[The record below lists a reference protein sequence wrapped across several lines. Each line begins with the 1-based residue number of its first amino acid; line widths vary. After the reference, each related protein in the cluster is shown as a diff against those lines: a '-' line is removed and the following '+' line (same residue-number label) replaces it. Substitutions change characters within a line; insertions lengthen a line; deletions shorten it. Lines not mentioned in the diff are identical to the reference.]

1 MHETPRMRQWRRL
14 PCTIGR
20 PLPFP
25 AFTLREL
32 AALDGLS
39 FAERSLQEILL
50 RSMLKA
56 RVFGEVSHETSR
68 VYSVKSNTGI
78 AEQFMNFVSALAS
91 SIDAKDPY
99 THGHSKRV
107 TRYSLAIAEALGLQ
121 NEEVEDLEL
130 AGYLHD
136 IGKIGIPQ
144 EILQKPFGL
153 SDEEFDIVKK
163 HPLNGVKILENLKNL
178 RRVSNF
184 ILHHHERVDGAGYP
198 NGLAGETIPMGAR
211 ILAVADAF
219 DAITSD
225 RPYRKRA
232 GIEEALLE
240 IEQNSGR
247 QFDSQVVRVFA
258 ALVRTGKLETDR
270 RPPKRPA
277 LQKAHR
283 ES

>member
-1 MHETPRMRQWRRL
+1 LPFLAFTPRE
-14 PCTIGR
+14 
-20 PLPFP
+20 
-25 AFTLREL
+25 A
-32 AALDGLS
+32 AALEGLPL
-39 FAERSLQEILL
+39 AEHSLQEILL

-56 RVFGEVSHETSR
+56 RVFGEVGHEISR
-68 VYSVKSNTGI
+68 VYSVKDNAGI

-99 THGHSKRV
+99 THGHSQRV

-121 NEEVEDLEL
+121 DDEVEDLEL

-136 IGKIGIPQ
+136 IGKIGTPQ
-144 EILQKPFGL
+144 EILQKPFSL
-153 SDEEFDIVKK
+153 TDEEFDIVKK

-178 RRVSNF
+178 QRVSSF

-198 NGLAGETIPMGAR
+198 DGLAGEDIPIGAR

-232 GIEEALLE
+232 GVEEALSE
-240 IEQNSGR
+240 IERNSGR
-247 QFDSQVVRVFA
+247 QFDPQVVRVFA

-270 RPPKRPA
+270 PPPKRPA
-277 LQKAHR
+277 LQKASG